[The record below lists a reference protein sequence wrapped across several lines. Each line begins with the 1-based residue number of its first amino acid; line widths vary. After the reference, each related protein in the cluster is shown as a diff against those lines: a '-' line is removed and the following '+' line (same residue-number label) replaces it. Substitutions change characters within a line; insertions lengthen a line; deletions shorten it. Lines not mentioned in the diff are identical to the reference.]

1 MTMVKLYKQKYIF
14 ILCVLLLALVSEVKS
29 YAKGIVGEWEP
40 FKTKTELELRLSNVS
55 AERNVL
61 PRDEFYEK
69 DAIRPIE
76 TYAEDKKSSNTGD
89 ILKFHNV
96 SISFSRVVI
105 KHIQIDAQKPSGEGS
120 ATLHEIKTL
129 PSTFLTSPYRDTFES
144 IGRIFEPQV
153 NLKIEF

>member
-1 MTMVKLYKQKYIF
+1 MTMMILYKQKYIF

-29 YAKGIVGEWEP
+29 YAKGIIAGWEP
-40 FKTKTELELRLSNVS
+40 FKTKTELELRLSDVS
-55 AERNVL
+55 SERNVL

-69 DAIRPIE
+69 DATMPIE
-76 TYAEDKKSSNTGD
+76 TYSAEKKNSSTGD
-89 ILKFHNV
+89 ILKFYNV
-96 SISFSRVVI
+96 RISFSRMVI
-105 KHIQIDAQKPSGEGS
+105 KHMQIDAQKPSGEGS
-120 ATLHEIKTL
+120 DTFHEIKTL